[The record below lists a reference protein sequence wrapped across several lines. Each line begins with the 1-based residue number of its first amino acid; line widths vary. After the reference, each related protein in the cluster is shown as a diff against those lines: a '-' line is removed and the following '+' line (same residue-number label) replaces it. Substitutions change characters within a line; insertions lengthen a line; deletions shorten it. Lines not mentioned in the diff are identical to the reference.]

1 MTINSSWHLT
11 FHDSWHFMKFLDI
24 WHFMTF
30 DISWL
35 LTFHDISWHL
45 TFEISWH
52 LTFHDSWHFM
62 TFNIWHFR
70 TFDIW
75 QRFRKG
81 KSSST
86 NSGVSQNF
94 FPGVIQFKRHLP
106 SPRIPAMAESK
117 RSFSADGFPYSA
129 FHNLSGSVRFTLTSE
144 ISLDRCDDD
153 LWVNTQ
159 QSEGRAELQV
169 GGESFYHSSGP

>member
-106 SPRIPAMAESK
+106 SPGFRQWPKVNVLFPLMASLTQPFIIYQAVSGLPWHLKSHLIDVTTTFELT
-117 RSFSADGFPYSA
+117 
-129 FHNLSGSVRFTLTSE
+129 HNSR
-144 ISLDRCDDD
+144 
-153 LWVNTQ
+153 
-159 QSEGRAELQV
+159 RAER
-169 GGESFYHSSGP
+169 SSR